1 MYDPQWFI
9 RTDAAGL
16 VVRGFT
22 TAFDQPQAGDIL
34 VSGQSGRHFNIPLTN
49 DRGQPLYRITS
60 GSMLARSQAELDEE
74 WAARPVPKTQDQLR
88 IEELER
94 QLAQQSADQ
103 TAFMEFILES
113 MGGR

>member
-1 MYDPQWFI
+1 MYEPLWYI

-22 TAFDQPQAGDIL
+22 TAFEQPQTGDIL
-34 VSGQSGRHFNIPLTN
+34 VSGQNGRHFNIQLTN
-49 DRGQPLYRITS
+49 DRGQPLYRIVN
-60 GSMLARSQAELDEE
+60 GGMIARSQVELDEE
-74 WAARPVPKTQDQLR
+74 WAARSVPKTPDQLR

>member
-1 MYDPQWFI
+1 MYDPLWYI

-22 TAFDQPQAGDIL
+22 TAFEQPQAGDIL
-34 VSGQSGRHFNIPLTN
+34 VSGQSGRHFTIPLMS
-49 DRGQPLYRITS
+49 DRGQALYRIVN
-60 GSMLARSQAELDEE
+60 GGMIARPQTELDEE
-74 WAARPVPKTQDQLR
+74 WAARPVPKTPDQLR